1 MSQSN
6 FKEDEVYLSQIFSP
20 IGSFFKS
27 LMRSFFL
34 MIQFIVKRLFLFLG
48 ILIVGLILGY
58 FLDQYFGKYTY
69 KQEVIIKPHNN
80 STLYIYNFFNDF
92 YKRLGDE
99 AYLNSLGLQPEWGE
113 NIKFI
118 EIKPIV
124 AIEDVFDHLHNKY
137 QDNGFLYTIQDYSE
151 KELSNHKFI
160 PFYKFH
166 MITFEFTESNEANT
180 QITEALLDHIYAN
193 NHFSAKTKNIMET
206 AKSEVASY
214 QKSLKFVDEYLDILN
229 NSEKQESNNVVIVT
243 EESESPTISGLLK
256 QKAIMLDLMAKEKEK
271 IELENEVFSIVENT
285 GVVKVKKKLYKK
297 MLFIIPVALIFL
309 TSILYIFLYLYR
321 KTITS
326 EKQLR

>member
-1 MSQSN
+1 MSQRN

-27 LMRSFFL
+27 LLQSFFL
-34 MIQFIVKRLFLFLG
+34 MIQFIVKRIFLFTG

-58 FLDQYFGKYTY
+58 FLDQYYEKYTY
-69 KQEVIIKPHNN
+69 KQEVIIQPRSN

-99 AYLNSLGLQPEWGE
+99 AYLTSLGLKPEWGE
-113 NIKFI
+113 NIKSI

-180 QITEALLDHIYAN
+180 QITKALLDHIFAN
-193 NHFSAKTKNIMET
+193 NHFSAKIKNIIET

-214 QKSLKFVDEYLDILN
+214 KKSLKFVDEYLETLN
-229 NSEKQESNNVVIVT
+229 KSEKQENNNVVIVT

-256 QKAIMLDLMAKEKEK
+256 QKIEILELLAENREK

-297 MLFIIPVALIFL
+297 MLFIIPLALVLL

-321 KTITS
+321 KTIIS
-326 EKQLR
+326 EKQLS